1 MYTVSCILYP
11 IVMNRESALKL
22 LHENMQNINLRRH
35 CYAVEAVMGV
45 LYDRLEDGEKNESG
59 REKWKIAGLLHDAD
73 YEQTKDAAR
82 TEHTKHVLKWLKDLD
97 TGMDIYD
104 AVAAHAWGY
113 VESAPMPKTKMQ
125 WALYT
130 CDELTGLIVA
140 VALVRPDKKLAS
152 VTVDS
157 VMSKW
162 NSQSF
167 AAGVNRKQIE
177 ECESRLGVPIREFVE
192 ITLTAMQSIHDD
204 LGL

>member
-1 MYTVSCILYP
+1 
-11 IVMNRESALKL
+11 MNRETALKL
-22 LHENMQNINLRRH
+22 LHDNMTNINLRRH
-35 CYAVEAVMGV
+35 CYAVEAVMGA
-45 LYDRLEDGEKNESG
+45 LYDRLEDGDKSEKEKN
-59 REKWKIAGLLHDAD
+59 KWKIAGLLHDAD
-73 YEQTKDAAR
+73 YELTKDSAKK
-82 TEHTKHVLKWLKDLD
+82 EHTLHVMKWLKDLD
-97 TGMDIYD
+97 AEMDIYD
-104 AVAAHAWGY
+104 AVASHAWGY
-113 VESAPMPKTKMQ
+113 VDSAPMPKTKMQ

-162 NSQSF
+162 NSSSF

-177 ECESRLGVPIREFVE
+177 ECEPRLGIPLREFIE
-192 ITLTAMQSIHDD
+192 IALTAMQSIHDD